1 MLQHK
6 CQLFTFSNDKLFLHE
21 LKILNYIGLWE
32 NKKTSD
38 YSALRLDEISF
49 NIGSFADIDLL
60 DDLTF

>member
-6 CQLFTFSNDKLFLHE
+6 CQLFTFSNDKLFLRE
-21 LKILNYIGLWE
+21 LKILNYIGLWG
-32 NKKTSD
+32 NKKNSD